1 MHLRVKIQEVLLF
14 VAVWI
19 LLYITSGR
27 WSVVAVIISAIV
39 AWVQYQLHSLPTGAH
54 GPGCIPSNFAAGL
67 RIETN
72 LRGRPL
78 SFQRLSRGFTF
89 S

>member
-1 MHLRVKIQEVLLF
+1 MLESRGPKGPKEETDVVYFPTFFIQEVLLF

-27 WSVVAVIISAIV
+27 WSVVAV
-39 AWVQYQLHSLPTGAH
+39 TH

-72 LRGRPL
+72 LRGRC
-78 SFQRLSRGFTF
+78 
-89 S
+89 